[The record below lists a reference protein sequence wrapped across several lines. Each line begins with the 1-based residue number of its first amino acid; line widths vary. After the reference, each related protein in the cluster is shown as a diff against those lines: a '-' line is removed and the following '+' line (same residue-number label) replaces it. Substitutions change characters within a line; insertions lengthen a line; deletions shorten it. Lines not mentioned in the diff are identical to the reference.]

1 MLDVLA
7 PAPELSLQHWSF
19 AHPEADFVS
28 APLPVLTNPDR

>member
-7 PAPELSLQHWSF
+7 PAPEFSLQHWSF